1 MKKMPILA
9 ILFFCSFF
17 ILHTAFAKTEGTSS
31 AKLVGNESLASID
44 LEKLDYRYNALLAFF
59 LQLAQEK
66 KYEQGYNYTAG
77 SFQAKYN
84 LNDFTRIMQETGLSS
99 FTEKKWTSFD
109 DQMTSIGVTTVKGD
123 FITPDGVT
131 HIITFYVIIA
141 GDTEIKIGKI
151 VEEVALADLAKRAP
165 SAEILGKTAK
175 DDLKNITTFIKRN
188 KTKALLRYLSNAAAA
203 RIKLKDISKAFSQLR
218 KQKIDVTLPKK
229 LVIILTPPLALNEQG
244 QLLVQG
250 NYKNR
255 KSTINFLLTYD
266 YEDWKWR
273 LGGFSFWAGPK

>member
-1 MKKMPILA
+1 MKKLFVILV
-9 ILFFCSFF
+9 I
-17 ILHTAFAKTEGTSS
+17 IPFAVAVLALPKAVLAQS
-31 AKLVGNESLASID
+31 AGITI
-44 LEKLDYRYNALLAFF
+44 DYRYNALLENF
-59 LQLAQEK
+59 LQLISNNQPVDTAEENTRSAYEK
-66 KYEQGYNYTAG
+66 ITGIFLKQH
-77 SFQAKYN
+77 SFE
-84 LNDFTRIMQETGLSS
+84 DFTRIMQETGLSS

-109 DQMTSIGVTTVKGD
+109 DQMASIGVTTVKGD

-131 HIITFYVIIA
+131 HTITFYVIIA

-175 DDLKNITTFIKRN
+175 DDLKNIATFIKRN
-188 KTKALLRYLSNAAAA
+188 KIKATLRYLSNAAAA

-218 KQKIDVTLPKK
+218 KQKIDVTLPRKS
-229 LVIILTPPLALNEQG
+229 VMTLTPPLALNEQG

-250 NYKNR
+250 SYKNR

-273 LGGFSFWAGPK
+273 LGGFSFWAGQK